1 MCQFPLF
8 ETISIIDGNIQNLAY
23 HQQRF
28 EQAVSDYF
36 ACSPQFALAE
46 ILFVP
51 EAFKQG
57 RVRCRIDYNA
67 QAFEVKFFSYIPKKI
82 DYFKVVQTENLDYH
96 LKYAARKRFD
106 FGENLPNGEWLIV
119 NNGKVSDCTIGNL
132 LFERAGQWFCSQ
144 DYLLKGTQLT
154 KLLEH
159 GQVQLT
165 EISLADVANYERIMM
180 VNALN
185 PFDERRALPISVIQF

>member
-1 MCQFPLF
+1 MSIQVLCLF
-8 ETISIIDGNIQNLAY
+8 FFKLDHLVL
-23 HQQRF
+23 RL
-28 EQAVSDYF
+28 F
-36 ACSPQFALAE
+36 AA
-46 ILFVP
+46 I
-51 EAFKQG
+51 
-57 RVRCRIDYNA
+57 
-67 QAFEVKFFSYIPKKI
+67 
-82 DYFKVVQTENLDYH
+82 
-96 LKYAARKRFD
+96 
-106 FGENLPNGEWLIV
+106 
-119 NNGKVSDCTIGNL
+119 
-132 LFERAGQWFCSQ
+132 ERAGQWFCSQ